1 MGSFDW
7 LRVVTSLILRVVSCP
22 STTVVCD
29 LGPRPKLAMI
39 VGACT
44 KVGSISW
51 QQGFVDALGG
61 VVFSCVASTGNIGV
75 QLLPLGVVLK
85 INYCYPNP
93 TASHTLPDLR
103 DQGEDKPKTG

>member
-1 MGSFDW
+1 M
-7 LRVVTSLILRVVSCP
+7 VTSLILGVVSCP

-29 LGPRPKLAMI
+29 LVPRPKLAMI

-44 KVGSISW
+44 EVGSISW

-61 VVFSCVASTGNIGV
+61 VVFSCVASTGIGF

-85 INYCYPNP
+85 IDYCRPNP
-93 TASHTLPDLR
+93 TADHTLPDLR